1 MKQFVAFVQ
10 FVILFI
16 LFASACSAGAP
27 AQGIRLAPAASL
39 PPTMQNAPTNVR
51 EAYQFA
57 LANRDTLKKIP
68 CYCGCGAEGHQ
79 SVKDCFVQDVRP
91 DGTIVWDTMGLG

>member
-1 MKQFVAFVQ
+1 MKQVGAFVPL
-10 FVILFI
+10 VVLF
-16 LFASACSAGAP
+16 LLLVSACSAGAP
-27 AQGIRLAPAASL
+27 AQDIKLAPASSL
-39 PPTMQNAPTNVR
+39 PPAMRNAPTNVR

-57 LANRDTLKKIP
+57 LANQDTLKHIP